1 MNSKFI
7 NQTNK
12 DSTMNTQ
19 EFIKTVNTLRTTNK
33 GSWYQ
38 WCGEVNNYDVS
49 LKGYGTW
56 VQRLK
61 VDDVIYG
68 GNMDV
73 SVKEFKEF
81 LSFCVCVK

>member
-1 MNSKFI
+1 
-7 NQTNK
+7 
-12 DSTMNTQ
+12 MNTQ
-19 EFIKTVNTLRTTNK
+19 EFIKTVNTLRLENN
-33 GSWYQ
+33 GRWYQ

-61 VDDVIYG
+61 VDDTIHS
-68 GNMDV
+68 GNMDI

-81 LSFCVCVK
+81 LSFCVC

>member
-1 MNSKFI
+1 
-7 NQTNK
+7 
-12 DSTMNTQ
+12 MNTQ
-19 EFIKTVNTLRTTNK
+19 EFIKTVNALRLESK
-33 GSWYQ
+33 GRWYQ

-61 VDDVIYG
+61 VDDVIHG
-68 GNMDV
+68 GNMEV

>member
-1 MNSKFI
+1 
-7 NQTNK
+7 
-12 DSTMNTQ
+12 MNTQ
-19 EFIKTVNTLRTTNK
+19 EFIKTVNTLRLENK

-38 WCGEVNNYDVS
+38 WCGEVNNHNVS
-49 LKGYGTW
+49 LKGYNTW

-61 VDDVIYG
+61 VDDTIYG
-68 GNMDV
+68 GNMEV

>member
-1 MNSKFI
+1 
-7 NQTNK
+7 
-12 DSTMNTQ
+12 MNTQ
-19 EFIKTVNTLRTTNK
+19 EFIKTVNTLRK
-33 GSWYQ
+33 SSAGSWYQ
-38 WCGEVNNYDVS
+38 WCGKVNNRNVS

-61 VDDVIYG
+61 VDDTIHS

>member
-1 MNSKFI
+1 M
-7 NQTNK
+7 
-12 DSTMNTQ
+12 TMTTQ
-19 EFIKTVNTLRTTNK
+19 EFIKTVNALRLENK

-38 WCGEVNNYDVS
+38 WCGEVNNRYVS

-61 VDDVIYG
+61 VGDIVHS
-68 GNMDV
+68 GNMEV

-81 LSFCVCVK
+81 LSVCVN

>member
-1 MNSKFI
+1 
-7 NQTNK
+7 
-12 DSTMNTQ
+12 MNTQ
-19 EFIKTVNTLRTTNK
+19 EFIKTVNTLRLENK
-33 GSWYQ
+33 SSWYQ
-38 WCGEVNNYDVS
+38 WCGEVNNRNVS

-61 VDDVIYG
+61 VDDTIHS

>member
-1 MNSKFI
+1 
-7 NQTNK
+7 
-12 DSTMNTQ
+12 MNTQ
-19 EFIKTVNTLRTTNK
+19 EFIKTVNALRLGSK
-33 GSWYQ
+33 GRWYQ
-38 WCGEVNNYDVS
+38 WCGEVNNSYIS

-61 VDDVIYG
+61 VDDTIHG

>member
-1 MNSKFI
+1 
-7 NQTNK
+7 
-12 DSTMNTQ
+12 MNTQ
-19 EFIKTVNTLRTTNK
+19 EFIKTVNTLRLENK
-33 GSWYQ
+33 GRWYQ
-38 WCGEVNNYDVS
+38 WCGEVNDYDIS

-61 VDDVIYG
+61 VDDTNYS
-68 GNMDV
+68 GNMNV

>member
-1 MNSKFI
+1 
-7 NQTNK
+7 
-12 DSTMNTQ
+12 MNTQ
-19 EFIKTVNTLRTTNK
+19 EFIKTVNALRKSNT
-33 GSWYQ
+33 GGWYQ

-56 VQRLK
+56 VQRIK
-61 VDDVIYG
+61 VDDVIHS

-73 SVKEFKEF
+73 SDKEFKEF

>member
-1 MNSKFI
+1 
-7 NQTNK
+7 
-12 DSTMNTQ
+12 MNTQ
-19 EFIKTVNTLRTTNK
+19 EFIKTINALRLGNK

-38 WCGEVNNYDVS
+38 WCGEVNNYNVS

-61 VDDVIYG
+61 VDDVIHS
-68 GNMDV
+68 GNMEV

-81 LSFCVCVK
+81 LNVCVK

>member
-1 MNSKFI
+1 M
-7 NQTNK
+7 
-12 DSTMNTQ
+12 TMNTQ
-19 EFIKTVNTLRTTNK
+19 EFIKTINTLRLENK

-38 WCGEVNNYDVS
+38 WCGEVNNRNVT
-49 LKGYGTW
+49 LKGFGTW

-61 VDDVIYG
+61 VDDTIHS

-81 LSFCVCVK
+81 LSVSVK

>member
-1 MNSKFI
+1 
-7 NQTNK
+7 
-12 DSTMNTQ
+12 MNTQ
-19 EFIKTVNTLRTTNK
+19 EFIKTVNTLRLENK
-33 GSWYQ
+33 GRWYQ
-38 WCGEVNNYDVS
+38 WCGEVNNMQLS

-61 VDDVIYG
+61 VDDVIHS

-81 LSFCVCVK
+81 LSFCVRVN

>member
-1 MNSKFI
+1 MAM
-7 NQTNK
+7 T
-12 DSTMNTQ
+12 TQ
-19 EFIKTVNTLRTTNK
+19 EFIKTINTLRLENK

-38 WCGEVNNYDVS
+38 WCGEVNNHYVS

-61 VDDVIYG
+61 VGDTIHS
-68 GNMDV
+68 GNMEI

-81 LSFCVCVK
+81 LSVSVK

>member
-1 MNSKFI
+1 MS
-7 NQTNK
+7 
-12 DSTMNTQ
+12 TQ
-19 EFIKTVNTLRTTNK
+19 EFIKTVNTLRLENK
-33 GSWYQ
+33 GRWYQ

-61 VDDVIYG
+61 VGDTIYG
-68 GNMDV
+68 GNMDI

-81 LSFCVCVK
+81 LSFCVC

>member
-1 MNSKFI
+1 
-7 NQTNK
+7 
-12 DSTMNTQ
+12 MNTQ
-19 EFIKTVNTLRTTNK
+19 EFIKTVNTLRLDNK
-33 GSWYQ
+33 GGWYQ
-38 WCGEVNNYDVS
+38 WCGEVNDYDVS

-61 VDDVIYG
+61 VDDTIHS

>member
-1 MNSKFI
+1 
-7 NQTNK
+7 
-12 DSTMNTQ
+12 MNTQ
-19 EFIKTVNTLRTTNK
+19 EFIKTVNALRLDNK

-38 WCGEVNNYDVS
+38 WCREVNNYDVS
-49 LKGYGTW
+49 LKGYATW

-61 VDDVIYG
+61 VDGVIHS